1 MKRIFEHPPEEQTGK
16 RYWRSL
22 GELSDTPEFRGW
34 LEREFPSGAAQLQGD
49 EWSRRGFLKLM
60 GASMAL
66 AGFGLT
72 SCRRPEAH
80 LVPFTK
86 SVEWA
91 IPGKALFYATAMPRR
106 TGALPL
112 VVTTHDGRPTK
123 IDGNPLHPASGG
135 ATDVFAQASILDL
148 YDPARSKRFVEKGE
162 KDEKGKKV
170 ENFERRDRFSF
181 ENYLAELRAKIA
193 ADGGAGLAFLVE
205 EVHSPTRERLRA
217 ELLKVYPRMRWCVYD
232 PLLTEAQSFATQLSF
247 GDNVRLIPRFE
258 RADVILALD
267 SDFLDCGEGDLAGVR
282 AFSSRRRVSAAKDSM
297 NRLYVVENRFTLT
310 GAMADH
316 RLRCP
321 ASQIPAFT
329 RALAGKIAAATKDQG
344 LASTIAT
351 LTEPANAMKFD
362 DQWLTECAND
372 LMAKPGASL
381 VLAGSHQPVVVQLM
395 AYAINSALKNVGA
408 TVIVREFVRAPK
420 TNSCLQLAGEVN
432 AGRIK
437 QLFIFGGD
445 PVYNAPKGLTID
457 RESHAPV
464 DWPDLQKKV
473 PDVIRLG
480 YYEDATSE
488 LSRWHVPAA
497 HYLEAW
503 GDALTSDGAYLAVQP
518 MILPLFG
525 GMSEIELMNLLL
537 GGPKIEGPELVQET
551 FRASAPPGDFQ
562 AAWSQLLRDG
572 FASHVALKE
581 KPPTFNANNAGGVA
595 HTLWATASNPTLDAP
610 EIVLT
615 RSYSMDDGRYIN
627 NGWLQELPDPVT
639 KLTWDNAALM
649 SPVLAKHLGVKSGDL
664 INIAITETT
673 KDANKNPI
681 RRELVIAALISPGHA
696 DNSISISLGYGR
708 KKTGPVGE
716 EAGFNGFL
724 LRTSSNPHYIAVDG
738 KTVQAITVTTSP
750 TPKPTGTP
758 TPAPSGKQKQLHTLG
773 VYPLSITQDHWS
785 IEGRG
790 LVREASIEKYREDPE
805 FVKKIAGDDHLPPK
819 LPSLYSHP
827 PLTADQQ
834 WGMSV
839 DLNVCTGCSACI
851 VACQSENNIPIVGKL
866 QVSHGRAMH
875 WLRLDRYYASAK
887 PFNQDRGEYPE
898 DPEMVHEPMMCQ
910 HCENAPCETVC
921 PVNATVHSEDGLN
934 VMAYNRCI
942 GTRYCANNCPFKVR
956 RFNYFD
962 YNQRPIGKKKIG
974 PITVFQEYLGPLT
987 EKGAPDTVKLQKN
1000 PNVTVRMRG
1009 VMEKCTYCVQRIE
1022 EAKIAA
1028 KVRAGASDK
1037 TLIPRDSFT
1046 SACAQA
1052 CPTEAIVFG
1061 DVKDPESRVSKM
1073 KMQDRNYRLL
1083 EYLNVKTRTSYLARI
1098 RNPNPKMPDAHKIGV
1113 ASLDHHGPTHAESSH
1128 APKGQ
1133 HDFNQ
1138 HQHNEATPTPSS
1150 QPDHSHHDD
1159 AAPAASPSATPE
1171 HQH

>member
-1 MKRIFEHPPEEQTGK
+1 MKRVLEHPPEKLTGK

-34 LEREFPSGAAQLQGD
+34 LEREFPAGAAQLEGD
-49 EWSRRGFLKLM
+49 EWSRRGFLKMM

-80 LVPFTK
+80 LVPFSK

-106 TGALPL
+106 TGAIPL

-135 ATDVFAQASILDL
+135 VTDAFAQASILDL

-162 KDEKGKKV
+162 RIEGGKKV
-170 ENFERRDRFSF
+170 ENFETWDRAAF
-181 ENYLAELRAKIA
+181 EKYLVQLRAKIV
-193 ADGGAGLAFLVE
+193 ADGGAGLAFLAE

-217 ELLKVYPRMRWCVYD
+217 ELEKVFPKMRWCVYD
-232 PLLTEAQSFATQLSF
+232 PLLTEAQSFATQMSF
-247 GDNVRLIPRFE
+247 GQNARLVPRLE
-258 RADVILALD
+258 RADVVLALD
-267 SDFLDCGEGDLAGVR
+267 NDFLDCDDGDLATVR
-282 AFSSRRRVSAAKDSM
+282 AFSSRRRVSAAKDTM

-321 ASQIPAFT
+321 ASQIPSFAL
-329 RALAGKIAAATKDQG
+329 ALAGKVAAATKDAG
-344 LASTIAT
+344 LFSTIAT
-351 LTEPANAMKFD
+351 LKPLEEAKFD
-362 DQWLTECAND
+362 EQWLTELAND
-372 LMAKPGASL
+372 LLSKPGASL
-381 VLAGSHQPVVVQLM
+381 VLAGSHQPVVVQFL
-395 AYAINSALKNVGA
+395 AYAINSALKNIGA
-408 TVIVREFVRAPK
+408 TLIIREFARNSK
-420 TNSCLQLAGEVN
+420 TNSILQLAGEIS

-445 PVYNAPKGLTID
+445 PVYNAPCGITQD
-457 RESHAPV
+457 RETKGPV
-464 DWPDLQKKV
+464 DWADLQKRV
-473 PDVIRLG
+473 PDVVRLG
-480 YYEDATSE
+480 HYEDATSA
-488 LSRWHVPAA
+488 LSNWHVPAA

-503 GDALTSDGAYLAVQP
+503 GDALTSEGAYLAIQP

-525 GMSEIELMNLLL
+525 GLSEIELMNAVL
-537 GGPKIEGPELVQET
+537 GAPKMEGPELVQET
-551 FRASAPPGDFQ
+551 FRATAPPGDF
-562 AAWSQLLRDG
+562 ATAWSRLLRDG
-572 FASHVALKE
+572 FASHIALKD
-581 KPPTFNANNAGGVA
+581 KPPAFNSNNAGGVA
-595 HTLWATASNPTLDAP
+595 HTLWAPPPVPTPDSP
-610 EIVLT
+610 EVVLV
-615 RSYSMDDGRYIN
+615 RSYAMDDGRYIN
-627 NGWLQELPDPVT
+627 NGWLQELPDPIT

-649 SPVLAKHLGVKSGDL
+649 SPVFAKHLGVNTGDL
-664 INIAITETT
+664 VNIAITE
-673 KDANKNPI
+673 KGLDAQKKNI
-681 RRELVIAALISPGHA
+681 RRELVIAALVSPGHA
-696 DNSISISLGYGR
+696 DNSITIPLGYGR
-708 KKTGPVGE
+708 KQTGPVGE
-716 EAGFNGFL
+716 EAGFNGYL
-724 LRTSSNPHYIAVDG
+724 LRNSSNPHFITADG
-738 KTVQAITVTTSP
+738 KTVEAVKVT
-750 TPKPTGTP
+750 KAAGTY
-758 TPAPSGKQKQLHTLG
+758 A
-773 VYPLSITQDHWS
+773 LSITQDHWS

-790 LVREASIEKYREDPE
+790 LVREATVEHYREDNE
-805 FVKKIAGDDHLPPK
+805 FVKKIEEDDQLPAK

-827 PLTADQQ
+827 PLKAAQQ

-875 WLRLDRYYASAK
+875 WLRLDRYYASEK
-887 PFNQDRGEYPE
+887 PFNQDKGEYPE
-898 DPEMVHEPMMCQ
+898 NPEIVHEPMMCQ

-962 YNQRPIGKKKIG
+962 YNQRPVGKEKILG
-974 PITVFQEYLGPLT
+974 ATVYQEYLGPFT
-987 EKGAPDTVKLQKN
+987 KKGAPDTVKLQKN

-1028 KVRAGASDK
+1028 HVRAGASSS

-1046 SACAQA
+1046 TACAQA

-1061 DVKDPESRVSKM
+1061 DVADPESRVSKM
-1073 KMQDRNYRLL
+1073 KKQDRNYRLL
-1083 EYLNVKTRTSYLARI
+1083 EYLNVNTRTSYLARI
-1098 RNPNPKMPDAHKIGV
+1098 KNPNPKMPDAGRIAV
-1113 ASLDHHGPTHAESSH
+1113 ASLGHGHEGPEHAKAEH
-1128 APKGQ
+1128 DVHQ
-1133 HDFNQ
+1133 HDKG
-1138 HQHNEATPTPSS
+1138 AVK
-1150 QPDHSHHDD
+1150 
-1159 AAPAASPSATPE
+1159 PE
-1171 HQH
+1171 EKP

>member
-1 MKRIFEHPPEEQTGK
+1 MKRIFEHPPEKLTGK

-22 GELSDTPEFRGW
+22 GELSDTPEFRSW
-34 LEREFPSGAAQLQGD
+34 LEREFPAGADQLNGD

-66 AGFGLT
+66 AGFGMT

-91 IPGKALFYATAMPRR
+91 IPGKALYYATAMPRR
-106 TGALPL
+106 TGGIPL

-135 ATDVFAQASILDL
+135 ATDGFAQASVLDL
-148 YDPARSKRFVEKGE
+148 YDPARSKRFAQKGEKTEKGE
-162 KDEKGKKV
+162 KKET
-170 ENFERRDRFSF
+170 FETRDRAEF
-181 ENYLAELRAKIA
+181 EKYLTQLRTKIA

-217 ELLKVYPRMRWCVYD
+217 ELLKVYPKMRWCVYD
-232 PLLTEAQSFATQLSF
+232 PVLTEAQSFATQLSF
-247 GDNVRLIPRFE
+247 GENARLVPHLE
-258 RADVILALD
+258 RADVVLALD
-267 SDFLDCGEGDLAGVR
+267 SDFLDCGEGNLAGIR
-282 AFSSRRRVSAAKDSM
+282 AFTSRRRVGTSKDTM

-316 RLRCP
+316 RMRCP

-329 RALAGKIAAATKDQG
+329 RALAGKIALATKDAG

-351 LTEPANAMKFD
+351 LTEPTNAMKFD

-381 VLAGSHQPVVVQLM
+381 VLAGPHQPVVVQLM

-408 TVIVREFVRAPK
+408 TLIVREFLRAPK
-420 TNSCLQLAGEVN
+420 TNSILQLAGEIN
-432 AGRIK
+432 GGRIK

-445 PVYNAPKGLTID
+445 PVYNAPRGITID
-457 RESHAPV
+457 RETKAPV

-473 PDVIRLG
+473 PDVVRLG
-480 YYEDATSE
+480 HFEDATSE
-488 LSRWHVPAA
+488 LSHWHVPAA

-503 GDALTSDGAYLAVQP
+503 GDALTSEGAYLAIQP
-518 MILPLFG
+518 MILPLYG
-525 GMSEIELMNLLL
+525 GMSEIELMNAIL
-537 GGPKIEGPELVQET
+537 GGPKVEGPELVQET
-551 FRASAPPGDFQ
+551 FRATAPPGDL
-562 AAWSQLLRDG
+562 ATAWSQLLRDG
-572 FASHVALKE
+572 FATHIVLKD
-581 KPPTFNANNAGGVA
+581 KPPTFNSNNAGGVA
-595 HTLWATASNPTLDAP
+595 HTLWATAANPTLDAP

-615 RSYSMDDGRYIN
+615 RSYAMDDGRYIN
-627 NGWLQELPDPVT
+627 NGWLQELPDPIT
-639 KLTWDNAALM
+639 KLTWDNAAMM
-649 SPVLAKHLGVKSGDL
+649 SPVLAQHLGVTTGDL
-664 INIAITETT
+664 INIAITEMT
-673 KDANKNPI
+673 KDANQKPM

-696 DNSISISLGYGR
+696 DNSITIPLGYGR
-708 KKTGPVGE
+708 KKTGPIGE
-716 EAGFNGFL
+716 EAGFNAYL

-738 KTVQAITVTTSP
+738 KTIEAISVTTAPTPKAKP
-750 TPKPTGTP
+750 TPKPGDSATP
-758 TPAPSGKQKQLHTLG
+758 DNTPDRPKMHTLG
-773 VYPLSITQDHWS
+773 SYALSITQDHWS

-790 LVREASIEKYREDPE
+790 LVREATLEHYREDNE
-805 FVKKIAGDDHLPPK
+805 FVQKIAGDEELPPR

-827 PLTADQQ
+827 PLSAEQQ
-834 WGMSV
+834 WGMAV

-851 VACQSENNIPIVGKL
+851 IACQSENNIPIVGKL

-875 WLRLDRYYASAK
+875 WLRLDRYYASEK
-887 PFNQDRGEYPE
+887 PFNEDKGEYPE
-898 DPEMVHEPMMCQ
+898 NPEIVHEPMMCQ

-956 RFNYFD
+956 RFNFFD
-962 YNQRPIGKKKIG
+962 YNQRPIGKKKVG
-974 PITVFQEYLGPLT
+974 PLSVYQEYLGPLT
-987 EKGAPDTVKLQKN
+987 EKGAPDASKLQKN

-1028 KVRAGASDK
+1028 HVRAGASDK
-1037 TLIPRDSFT
+1037 LLIPRDSFT

-1073 KMQDRNYRLL
+1073 KMQDRNYQLL
-1083 EYLNVKTRTSYLARI
+1083 KYLNVNTRTSYLARI
-1098 RNPNPKMPDAHKIGV
+1098 RNPNPKMPDASRIAV
-1113 ASLDHHGPTHAESSH
+1113 ASLGHESH
-1128 APKGQ
+1128 ENGAKPK
-1133 HDFNQ
+1133 HETN
-1138 HQHNEATPTPSS
+1138 AT
-1150 QPDHSHHDD
+1150 QPEEK
-1159 AAPAASPSATPE
+1159 P
-1171 HQH
+1171 

>member
-1 MKRIFEHPPEEQTGK
+1 MKRVFQHPPEKLTGK

-22 GELSDTPEFRGW
+22 DEFSDTPEFRSW
-34 LEREFPSGAAQLQGD
+34 LETEFPAGAAQMEGD

-86 SVEWA
+86 SVEWT
-91 IPGKALFYATAMPRR
+91 IPGKALYYATAMPRR
-106 TGALPL
+106 TGAIPL
-112 VVTTHDGRPTK
+112 IAATVDGRPIK
-123 IDGNPLHPASGG
+123 IEGNPFHPASGG
-135 ATDVFAQASILDL
+135 ATDAFAQASLLDL

-162 KDEKGKKV
+162 KDGDEKGKKV
-170 ENFERRDRFSF
+170 PSFEARDRAAF
-181 ENYLAELRAKIA
+181 EKYLGELRTKIA
-193 ADGGAGLAFLVE
+193 ADGGAALAFLVE

-217 ELLKVYPRMRWCVYD
+217 ELVKAFPKMRWCVYD
-232 PLLTEAQSFATQLSF
+232 PLLTEAQAFATQLSF
-247 GDNVRLIPRFE
+247 GDNARLIPRYE
-258 RADVILALD
+258 RADVVLALD
-267 SDFLDCGEGDLAGVR
+267 SDFLDCGEGDLAGIR
-282 AFSSRRRVSAAKDSM
+282 AFTSRRRVGEAKDAM

-316 RLRCP
+316 RMRCP

-329 RALAGKIAAATKDQG
+329 RALAGKIALATKDQG

-351 LTEPANAMKFD
+351 LTEPVNAMPFD
-362 DQWLTECAND
+362 DAWITECAND

-381 VLAGSHQPVVVQLM
+381 VLAGAHQPVVVQLM
-395 AYAINSALKNVGA
+395 VYAINAALKNVG
-408 TVIVREFVRAPK
+408 TTLIIREFVRAPK
-420 TNSCLQLAGEVN
+420 TNSILQLAGEIN
-432 AGRIK
+432 SGRIK
-437 QLFIFGGD
+437 QLFILGGD
-445 PVYNAPKGLTID
+445 PVYNAPKGITID
-457 RESHAPV
+457 KDLKAPV

-473 PDVIRLG
+473 PDVVRLG

-488 LSRWHVPAA
+488 LSKWHVPAA
-497 HYLEAW
+497 HYLESW
-503 GDALTSDGAYLAVQP
+503 SDALTNDGAYVAIQP

-525 GMSEIELMNLLL
+525 GMSELDLINAVL
-537 GGPKIEGPELVQET
+537 GRPKVEGPELVQET
-551 FRASAPPGDFQ
+551 FRASAPPGDFET
-562 AAWSQLLRDG
+562 AWSGLLRDG
-572 FASHVALKE
+572 FATHIPLKE

-595 HTLWATASNPTLDAP
+595 HTLWATAPNPTLDAP

-615 RSYSMDDGRYIN
+615 RSYNVDDGRYVN
-627 NGWLQELPDPVT
+627 NGWLQELPDPIT
-639 KLTWDNAALM
+639 KLTWDNAALI
-649 SPVLAKHLGVKSGDL
+649 SPVMAKHLGVDNGDL
-664 INIAITETT
+664 INVAVTETT
-673 KDANKNPI
+673 KDAQQKNI

-724 LRTSSNPHYIAVDG
+724 LRNSSNPHFIAVDS
-738 KTVQAITVTTSP
+738 KTVESISVTTAA
-750 TPKPTGTP
+750 TPAAANKSSSP
-758 TPAPSGKQKQLHTLG
+758 TPAPSATATPKVQAHTLG
-773 VYPLSITQDHWS
+773 AYQLAVTQDHWS

-790 LVREASIEKYREDPE
+790 LVREATIEHYREDPE
-805 FVKKIAGDDHLPPK
+805 FVKKIAGDEELPHK
-819 LPSLYSHP
+819 LPSIYSHP
-827 PLTADQQ
+827 PLSSEQQ

-839 DLNVCTGCSACI
+839 DLNVCTGCSACVI
-851 VACQSENNIPIVGKL
+851 ACQAENNIPIVGKL
-866 QVSHGRAMH
+866 QVTHGRAMH
-875 WLRLDRYYASAK
+875 WLRLDRYYASEK

-898 DPEMVHEPMMCQ
+898 NPEIVHEPMMCQ

-956 RFNYFD
+956 RFNFFD

-974 PITVFQEYLGPLT
+974 PLSVYQEYIAPFT
-987 EKGAPDTVKLQKN
+987 EKGAPDTTKLQKN

-1028 KVRAGASDK
+1028 HVKAGASDK
-1037 TLIPRDSFT
+1037 TRIPRDSFT

-1061 DVKDPESRVSKM
+1061 DIKDPESKVSKI

-1083 EYLNVKTRTSYLARI
+1083 EYLNVNTRTSYLARI
-1098 RNPNPKMPDAHKIGV
+1098 RNPNPKMPDAGRIAV
-1113 ASLDHHGPTHAESSH
+1113 ASLGHEGPEGPDKAKHDFH
-1128 APKGQ
+1128 Q
-1133 HDFNQ
+1133 HDKGALNPK
-1138 HQHNEATPTPSS
+1138 EKP
-1150 QPDHSHHDD
+1150 
-1159 AAPAASPSATPE
+1159 
-1171 HQH
+1171 